1 MDYKHFKGKHANIV
15 IEIISLLEKG
25 VKKAQEI
32 LEKPDAG
39 SYTKLENS
47 SGDTPIKADLALDKF
62 LEENFLSLENIKSV
76 FSEEKETPVTKEN
89 GSYLIAYDPLDGS
102 SVMEANFLV
111 GTIIGVYEK
120 DYKAQ
125 NLAASLYVVFGH
137 KIELVVALEE
147 VYRYAFYQNKF
158 HFIETIV
165 LENKGKIIA
174 SGGNQKDFSLGLK
187 KALEGFFAE
196 NYRLRYSGSM
206 VADVHHV
213 LVKKGGMFSYPQKK
227 LRKLFEVF
235 PLALMVEKA
244 KGEAFYFDKGVKKRL
259 LDQGVENYHE
269 KSECYLAS
277 PHEAHI
283 LEKYL
288 KGEWCK
294 IALKN

>member
-1 MDYKHFKGKHANIV
+1 MDYKHFKCKHANIV

-76 FSEEKETPVTKEN
+76 FSEEKEVPVTKEN

-165 LENKGKIIA
+165 LENKGKIVA
-174 SGGNQKDFSLGLK
+174 SGGNQKDFSVGLK

-206 VADVHHV
+206 VADVHH
-213 LVKKGGMFSYPQKK
+213 LLIKKGGMFSYPQKK

-235 PLALMVEKA
+235 PLALIIEKA

-259 LDQGVENYHE
+259 LEQSVESYHE

-277 PHEAHI
+277 PHEAQI

-288 KGEWCK
+288 KGE
-294 IALKN
+294 

>member
-1 MDYKHFKGKHANIV
+1 MDYKHFKCKHANIV

-62 LEENFLSLENIKSV
+62 LEENFLSLENVKSV

-125 NLAASLYVVFGH
+125 NLVASLYVVFGH

-147 VYRYAFYQNKF
+147 VYRYSFYQNKF

-165 LENKGKIIA
+165 LENKGKIVA

-259 LDQGVENYHE
+259 LEQSVENYHE

-288 KGEWCK
+288 KGE
-294 IALKN
+294 

>member
-120 DYKAQ
+120 DYKVQ
-125 NLAASLYVVFGH
+125 NLVASLYVVFGH

-147 VYRYAFYQNKF
+147 VYRYSFYQNKF

-165 LENKGKIIA
+165 LENKGKIVA

-206 VADVHHV
+206 VADVHH
-213 LVKKGGMFSYPQKK
+213 LLIKKGGMFSYPQKK

-235 PLALMVEKA
+235 PLALIIEKA

-259 LDQGVENYHE
+259 LEQSVENYHE

-277 PHEAHI
+277 QHEAHI

-288 KGEWCK
+288 KGE
-294 IALKN
+294 

>member
-1 MDYKHFKGKHANIV
+1 MDYKHFKCKHANIV
-15 IEIISLLEKG
+15 VEIISLLEKG

-62 LEENFLSLENIKSV
+62 LEETFLSLENIKSV

-125 NLAASLYVVFGH
+125 NLVASLYVVFGH

-165 LENKGKIIA
+165 LENKGKIVA

-213 LVKKGGMFSYPQKK
+213 LIKKGGMFSYPQKK

-235 PLALMVEKA
+235 PLALIIEKA

-259 LDQGVENYHE
+259 LEQSVESYHE

-277 PHEAHI
+277 QHEAQI

-288 KGEWCK
+288 KGE
-294 IALKN
+294 

>member
-111 GTIIGVYEK
+111 GTIIGIYEK

-125 NLAASLYVVFGH
+125 NLVASLYVVFGH

-259 LDQGVENYHE
+259 LEQSVENYHE

-288 KGEWCK
+288 KGE
-294 IALKN
+294 

>member
-1 MDYKHFKGKHANIV
+1 MDYKHFKCKHANIV

-62 LEENFLSLENIKSV
+62 LEETFLSLENIKSV

-125 NLAASLYVVFGH
+125 NLVASLYVVFGH
-137 KIELVVALEE
+137 KIELVVALDK

-213 LVKKGGMFSYPQKK
+213 LIKKGGMFSYPQKK

-259 LDQGVENYHE
+259 LEQSVESYHE

-277 PHEAHI
+277 PHEAQI

-288 KGEWCK
+288 KEE
-294 IALKN
+294 

>member
-15 IEIISLLEKG
+15 IEIINLLEKG

-76 FSEEKETPVTKEN
+76 FSEEKEKPVTKEN

-125 NLAASLYVVFGH
+125 NLVASLYVVFGH
-137 KIELVVALEE
+137 KIELVVALDK

-206 VADVHHV
+206 VADIHHV
-213 LVKKGGMFSYPQKK
+213 LIKKGGMFSYPQKK

-259 LDQGVENYHE
+259 LEQSVESYHE

-288 KGEWCK
+288 KGE
-294 IALKN
+294 

>member
-120 DYKAQ
+120 DYKVQ
-125 NLAASLYVVFGH
+125 NLVASLYVVFGH

-165 LENKGKIIA
+165 LENKGKIVA

-213 LVKKGGMFSYPQKK
+213 LVKKGGVFSYPQKK

-235 PLALMVEKA
+235 PLALIIEKA

-259 LDQGVENYHE
+259 LGQSVESYHE

-277 PHEAHI
+277 PHEAQI

-288 KGEWCK
+288 KGE
-294 IALKN
+294 

>member
-1 MDYKHFKGKHANIV
+1 MDYKHFKCKHANIV

-47 SGDTPIKADLALDKF
+47 SGDTPIKADLALDQF

-125 NLAASLYVVFGH
+125 NLVASLYVVFGH
-137 KIELVVALEE
+137 KIELVVALDK

-213 LVKKGGMFSYPQKK
+213 LIKKGGMFSYPQKK

-235 PLALMVEKA
+235 PLALIIEKA

-259 LDQGVENYHE
+259 LEQSVESYHE

-277 PHEAHI
+277 PHEAQI

-288 KGEWCK
+288 KGE
-294 IALKN
+294 

>member
-1 MDYKHFKGKHANIV
+1 MDYKHFKCKHANIV

-62 LEENFLSLENIKSV
+62 LEETFLSLENVKSV

-125 NLAASLYVVFGH
+125 NLVASLYVVFGH
-137 KIELVVALEE
+137 KIELVVALDK

-165 LENKGKIIA
+165 LENKGKIVA

-213 LVKKGGMFSYPQKK
+213 LIKKGGMFSYPQKK

-277 PHEAHI
+277 PHEAQI

-288 KGEWCK
+288 KGE
-294 IALKN
+294 

>member
-1 MDYKHFKGKHANIV
+1 MDYKHFKCKHANIV

-62 LEENFLSLENIKSV
+62 LEETFLSLENIKSV
-76 FSEEKETPVTKEN
+76 FSEEKEKPVTKEN

-125 NLAASLYVVFGH
+125 NLVASLYVVFGH
-137 KIELVVALEE
+137 KIELVVALDK

-235 PLALMVEKA
+235 PLALIIEKA

-259 LDQGVENYHE
+259 LEQSVESYHE

-277 PHEAHI
+277 PHEAQI

-288 KGEWCK
+288 KGE
-294 IALKN
+294 

>member
-1 MDYKHFKGKHANIV
+1 MDYKHFKCKHANIV

-62 LEENFLSLENIKSV
+62 LEETFLSLENIKSV
-76 FSEEKETPVTKEN
+76 FSEEKEKPVTKEN
-89 GSYLIAYDPLDGS
+89 GFYLIAYDPLDGS

-125 NLAASLYVVFGH
+125 NLVASLYVVFGH
-137 KIELVVALEE
+137 KIELVVALDK
-147 VYRYAFYQNKF
+147 VYRYSFYQNKF

-235 PLALMVEKA
+235 PLALIIEKA

-259 LDQGVENYHE
+259 LEQSVESYHE

-277 PHEAHI
+277 PHEAQI

-288 KGEWCK
+288 KGE
-294 IALKN
+294 

>member
-62 LEENFLSLENIKSV
+62 LEETFLSLENIKSV
-76 FSEEKETPVTKEN
+76 FSEEKETPITKEN

-125 NLAASLYVVFGH
+125 NLVASLYVVFGH
-137 KIELVVALEE
+137 KIELMVALDK

-213 LVKKGGMFSYPQKK
+213 LIKKGGMFSYPQKK

-235 PLALMVEKA
+235 PLALIIEKA

-259 LDQGVENYHE
+259 LEQGVESYHE

-277 PHEAHI
+277 PHEAQI

-288 KGEWCK
+288 KGE
-294 IALKN
+294 

>member
-1 MDYKHFKGKHANIV
+1 MDYKRFKGKHANIV

-62 LEENFLSLENIKSV
+62 LEENFLSLENVKSV

-111 GTIIGVYEK
+111 GTIIGIYEK

-165 LENKGKIIA
+165 LENNGKIIA

-213 LVKKGGMFSYPQKK
+213 LVKKGGVFSYPQKK

-288 KGEWCK
+288 KGE
-294 IALKN
+294 

>member
-39 SYTKLENS
+39 SCTKLENS

-62 LEENFLSLENIKSV
+62 LEETFLSLENVKSV

-125 NLAASLYVVFGH
+125 NLVASLYVVFGH
-137 KIELVVALEE
+137 KIELVVALDK

-213 LVKKGGMFSYPQKK
+213 LIKKGGMFSYPQKK

-235 PLALMVEKA
+235 PLALIIEKA

-259 LDQGVENYHE
+259 LEQSVESYHE

-288 KGEWCK
+288 KGE
-294 IALKN
+294 

>member
-62 LEENFLSLENIKSV
+62 LEETFLSLENVKSV

-213 LVKKGGMFSYPQKK
+213 LIKKGGMFSYPQKK

-235 PLALMVEKA
+235 PLALIIEKA

-259 LDQGVENYHE
+259 LEQGVESYHE

-277 PHEAHI
+277 PHEAQI

-288 KGEWCK
+288 KGE
-294 IALKN
+294 

>member
-76 FSEEKETPVTKEN
+76 FSEEKEKPVTKEN

-111 GTIIGVYEK
+111 GTIIGIYEK

-125 NLAASLYVVFGH
+125 NLVASLYVVFGH
-137 KIELVVALEE
+137 KIELMVALDK

-165 LENKGKIIA
+165 LENKGKIVA

-213 LVKKGGMFSYPQKK
+213 LVKKGGVFSYPQKK

-259 LDQGVENYHE
+259 LEQSVENYHE

-277 PHEAHI
+277 QHEAQI

-288 KGEWCK
+288 KGE
-294 IALKN
+294 

>member
-1 MDYKHFKGKHANIV
+1 MDYKYFKGKHANIV

-62 LEENFLSLENIKSV
+62 LEENFLSLENVKSV

-111 GTIIGVYEK
+111 GTIIGIYEK

-213 LVKKGGMFSYPQKK
+213 LIKKGGMFSYPQKK

-259 LDQGVENYHE
+259 LEQSVENYHE

-277 PHEAHI
+277 PHEAQI
-283 LEKYL
+283 LGKYL
-288 KGEWCK
+288 KGE
-294 IALKN
+294 

>member
-15 IEIISLLEKG
+15 IEIIGLLEKG

-62 LEENFLSLENIKSV
+62 LEETFLSLENVKSV
-76 FSEEKETPVTKEN
+76 FSEEKEKPVTKEN

-137 KIELVVALEE
+137 KIELMVALEE

-213 LVKKGGMFSYPQKK
+213 LIKKGGMFSYPQKK

-244 KGEAFYFDKGVKKRL
+244 NGEAFYFDKGVKKRL

-269 KSECYLAS
+269 KSECYLTS
-277 PHEAHI
+277 QYESHI

-288 KGEWCK
+288 KGE
-294 IALKN
+294 

>member
-120 DYKAQ
+120 DYKVQ
-125 NLAASLYVVFGH
+125 NLVASLYVVFGH
-137 KIELVVALEE
+137 KIELVVALDK

-165 LENKGKIIA
+165 LENKGKIVA

-259 LDQGVENYHE
+259 LEQSVESYHE

-277 PHEAHI
+277 PHEAQI

-288 KGEWCK
+288 KGE
-294 IALKN
+294 

>member
-1 MDYKHFKGKHANIV
+1 MDYKHFKCKHANIV

-125 NLAASLYVVFGH
+125 NLVASLYVVFGH
-137 KIELVVALEE
+137 KIELVVALDK

-165 LENKGKIIA
+165 LENKGKIVA

-235 PLALMVEKA
+235 PLALIIEKA

-259 LDQGVENYHE
+259 LEQSVENYHE

-277 PHEAHI
+277 QHEAQI

-288 KGEWCK
+288 KGE
-294 IALKN
+294 

>member
-39 SYTKLENS
+39 SYTQLENS

-62 LEENFLSLENIKSV
+62 LEENFLSLENVKSV

-137 KIELVVALEE
+137 KMELVVALEE

-165 LENKGKIIA
+165 LENKGKIVA

-213 LVKKGGMFSYPQKK
+213 LIKKGGMFSYPQKK

-259 LDQGVENYHE
+259 LEQSVESYHE

-277 PHEAHI
+277 PHEAQI

-288 KGEWCK
+288 KGE
-294 IALKN
+294 

>member
-62 LEENFLSLENIKSV
+62 LEENFLSLENVKSV
-76 FSEEKETPVTKEN
+76 FSEEKETPITKEN

-111 GTIIGVYEK
+111 GTIIGIYEK

-125 NLAASLYVVFGH
+125 NLVASLYVVFGH

-213 LVKKGGMFSYPQKK
+213 LIKKGGMFSYPQKK

-277 PHEAHI
+277 PHEAQI

-288 KGEWCK
+288 KGE
-294 IALKN
+294 

>member
-1 MDYKHFKGKHANIV
+1 MDYKRFKGKHANIV

-39 SYTKLENS
+39 SYTQLENS

-62 LEENFLSLENIKSV
+62 LEETFLNLENVKSV

-137 KIELVVALEE
+137 KIELVVALDK

-165 LENKGKIIA
+165 LENRGKIIA

-213 LVKKGGMFSYPQKK
+213 LIKKGGMFSYPQKK

-259 LDQGVENYHE
+259 LEQSVESYHE

-277 PHEAHI
+277 PHEAQI

-288 KGEWCK
+288 KGE
-294 IALKN
+294 

>member
-125 NLAASLYVVFGH
+125 NLVASLYVVFGH
-137 KIELVVALEE
+137 KIELVVALDK

-165 LENKGKIIA
+165 LENKGKIVA

-213 LVKKGGMFSYPQKK
+213 LIKKGGMFSYPQKK

-259 LDQGVENYHE
+259 LEQSVESYHE

-277 PHEAHI
+277 QHEAQI

-288 KGEWCK
+288 KGE
-294 IALKN
+294 

>member
-62 LEENFLSLENIKSV
+62 LEENFLSLENVKSV

-102 SVMEANFLV
+102 SVMGANFLV

-125 NLAASLYVVFGH
+125 NLVASLYVVFGH

-259 LDQGVENYHE
+259 LEQSVESYHE
-269 KSECYLAS
+269 KSECYLTS

-288 KGEWCK
+288 KGE
-294 IALKN
+294 

>member
-125 NLAASLYVVFGH
+125 NLVASLYVVFGH
-137 KIELVVALEE
+137 KIELMVALDK

-165 LENKGKIIA
+165 LENKGKIVA

-213 LVKKGGMFSYPQKK
+213 LIKKGGMFSYPQKK

-235 PLALMVEKA
+235 PLALIIEKA

-259 LDQGVENYHE
+259 LEQSVESYHE

-277 PHEAHI
+277 PHEAQI

-288 KGEWCK
+288 KGE
-294 IALKN
+294 

>member
-62 LEENFLSLENIKSV
+62 LEENFLSLENVKSV

-125 NLAASLYVVFGH
+125 NLVASLYVVFGH
-137 KIELVVALEE
+137 KIELVVALDK

-235 PLALMVEKA
+235 PLALIIEKA

-259 LDQGVENYHE
+259 LEQSVENYHE

-288 KGEWCK
+288 KGE
-294 IALKN
+294 

>member
-62 LEENFLSLENIKSV
+62 LEENFLSLENVKSV

-125 NLAASLYVVFGH
+125 NLVASLYVVFGH
-137 KIELVVALEE
+137 KIELMVALDK

-213 LVKKGGMFSYPQKK
+213 LVKKGGVFSYPQKK

-259 LDQGVENYHE
+259 LEQGVESYHE

-277 PHEAHI
+277 PHEAQI

-288 KGEWCK
+288 KGE
-294 IALKN
+294 

>member
-111 GTIIGVYEK
+111 GTIIGIYEK

-125 NLAASLYVVFGH
+125 NLVASLYVVFGH
-137 KIELVVALEE
+137 KIELMVALEE

-165 LENKGKIIA
+165 LENKGKIVA

-259 LDQGVENYHE
+259 LEQSVENYHE

-277 PHEAHI
+277 QHEAQI

-288 KGEWCK
+288 KGE
-294 IALKN
+294 

>member
-62 LEENFLSLENIKSV
+62 LEENFLSLENVKSV

-111 GTIIGVYEK
+111 GTIIGIYEK

-125 NLAASLYVVFGH
+125 NLVASLYVVFGH

-165 LENKGKIIA
+165 LENKGKIVA

-244 KGEAFYFDKGVKKRL
+244 KGEAFYFDKEVKKRL
-259 LDQGVENYHE
+259 LDQGVESYHE

-277 PHEAHI
+277 PHEAQI

-288 KGEWCK
+288 KGE
-294 IALKN
+294 

>member
-1 MDYKHFKGKHANIV
+1 MDYKRFKGKHANIV

-62 LEENFLSLENIKSV
+62 LEETFLSLENIKSV

-125 NLAASLYVVFGH
+125 NLVASLYVVFGH
-137 KIELVVALEE
+137 KIELVVALDK

-165 LENKGKIIA
+165 LENKGKIVA

-187 KALEGFFAE
+187 KALEEFFAE

-235 PLALMVEKA
+235 PLALIIEKA

-259 LDQGVENYHE
+259 LEQSVESYHE

-277 PHEAHI
+277 QYEAQI

-288 KGEWCK
+288 KGE
-294 IALKN
+294 

>member
-62 LEENFLSLENIKSV
+62 LEETFLSLENVKSV

-111 GTIIGVYEK
+111 GTIIGVYDK

-213 LVKKGGMFSYPQKK
+213 LVKKGGVFSYPQKK

-244 KGEAFYFDKGVKKRL
+244 KGEAFYFDKEVKKRL
-259 LDQGVENYHE
+259 LDQSVESYHE

-277 PHEAHI
+277 QYEAQI
-283 LEKYL
+283 LEKHL
-288 KGEWCK
+288 KGE
-294 IALKN
+294 

>member
-62 LEENFLSLENIKSV
+62 LEETFLSLENIKSV

-111 GTIIGVYEK
+111 GTIIGIYEK

-125 NLAASLYVVFGH
+125 NLVASLYVVFGH

-165 LENKGKIIA
+165 LENRGKIVA

-259 LDQGVENYHE
+259 LEQSVENYHE

-277 PHEAHI
+277 QHEAHI

-288 KGEWCK
+288 KGE
-294 IALKN
+294 

>member
-1 MDYKHFKGKHANIV
+1 MDYKYFKGKHAGIV

-62 LEENFLSLENIKSV
+62 LEENFLSLENVKSV
-76 FSEEKETPVTKEN
+76 FSEEKETPVTKKN

-111 GTIIGVYEK
+111 GTIVGIYEK

-125 NLAASLYVVFGH
+125 NLVASLYVVFGH
-137 KIELVVALEE
+137 KIELVVALDK

-213 LVKKGGMFSYPQKK
+213 LIKKGGMFSYPQKK

-259 LDQGVENYHE
+259 LEQSVESYHE

-277 PHEAHI
+277 PHEAQI

-288 KGEWCK
+288 KEE
-294 IALKN
+294 

>member
-62 LEENFLSLENIKSV
+62 LEETFLSLENIKSV

-125 NLAASLYVVFGH
+125 NLVASLYVVFGH
-137 KIELVVALEE
+137 KIELVVALDK

-213 LVKKGGMFSYPQKK
+213 LIKKGGMFSYPQKK

-235 PLALMVEKA
+235 PLALIVEKA

-259 LDQGVENYHE
+259 LEQSVESYHE

-277 PHEAHI
+277 PHEAQI

-288 KGEWCK
+288 KGE
-294 IALKN
+294 

>member
-1 MDYKHFKGKHANIV
+1 MDYKHFKCKHANIV

-62 LEENFLSLENIKSV
+62 LEETFLSLENVKSV

-125 NLAASLYVVFGH
+125 NLVASLYVVFGH
-137 KIELVVALEE
+137 KIELVVALDK

-235 PLALMVEKA
+235 PLALIIEKA

-259 LDQGVENYHE
+259 LEQSVENYHE

-288 KGEWCK
+288 KGE
-294 IALKN
+294 

>member
-62 LEENFLSLENIKSV
+62 LEENFLSLENVKSV

-125 NLAASLYVVFGH
+125 NLVASLYVVFGH
-137 KIELVVALEE
+137 KIELMVALDK

-213 LVKKGGMFSYPQKK
+213 LIKKGGMFSYPQKK

-235 PLALMVEKA
+235 PLALIIEKA

-259 LDQGVENYHE
+259 LEQGVENYHE
-269 KSECYLAS
+269 KSECYLTS

-288 KGEWCK
+288 KGE
-294 IALKN
+294 

>member
-1 MDYKHFKGKHANIV
+1 MDYKRFKCKHANIV

-76 FSEEKETPVTKEN
+76 FSEEKETPITKEN

-111 GTIIGVYEK
+111 GTIIGIYEK

-125 NLAASLYVVFGH
+125 NLVASLYMVFGH
-137 KIELVVALEE
+137 KIELMVALEE

-259 LDQGVENYHE
+259 LEQSVESYHE

-277 PHEAHI
+277 PHEAQI

-288 KGEWCK
+288 KGE
-294 IALKN
+294 

>member
-1 MDYKHFKGKHANIV
+1 MDYKHFKCKHANIV

-125 NLAASLYVVFGH
+125 NLVASLYVVFGH
-137 KIELVVALEE
+137 KIELVVALDK

-213 LVKKGGMFSYPQKK
+213 LIKKGGMFSYPQKK

-259 LDQGVENYHE
+259 LEQSVESYHE

-277 PHEAHI
+277 PHEAQI

-288 KGEWCK
+288 KGE
-294 IALKN
+294 